1 MTLYKHT
8 RTLLSLLLASILLL
22 SGCSTHSQQVD
33 VNISQQSLLNTCPE
47 TLPSDYGTSG
57 KDWLLMAE
65 EWSSIYH
72 TCKTRHNALVE
83 FIKAQKGGE

>member
-1 MTLYKHT
+1 
-8 RTLLSLLLASILLL
+8 
-22 SGCSTHSQQVD
+22 
-33 VNISQQSLLNTCPE
+33 
-47 TLPSDYGTSG
+47 
-57 KDWLLMAE
+57 MAE